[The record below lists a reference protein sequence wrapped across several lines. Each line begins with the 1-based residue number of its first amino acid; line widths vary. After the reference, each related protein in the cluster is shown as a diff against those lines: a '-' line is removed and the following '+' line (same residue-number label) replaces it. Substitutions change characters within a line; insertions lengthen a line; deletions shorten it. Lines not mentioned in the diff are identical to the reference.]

1 MIVYSHNYVTLG
13 DVCRHNNLDYN
24 EVLDAVSSS
33 DISFGTNEDTLIS
46 RSQLQDII
54 DNYLEQ
60 DYNKYQIE
68 QTMELDWGRLDD
80 NVLIS
85 LGC

>member
-54 DNYLEQ
+54 DNYL
-60 DYNKYQIE
+60 DIE
-68 QTMELDWGRLDD
+68 QTVELDWGRLDD
-80 NVLIS
+80 SVLIS